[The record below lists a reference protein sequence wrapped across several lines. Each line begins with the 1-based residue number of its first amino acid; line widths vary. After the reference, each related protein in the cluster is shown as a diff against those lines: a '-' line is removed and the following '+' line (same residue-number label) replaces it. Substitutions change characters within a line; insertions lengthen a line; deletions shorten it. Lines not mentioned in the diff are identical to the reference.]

1 MEMNLTMIEE
11 QTLDEKYIREAKAI
25 CENEKTG
32 NLFKNILSGYYFKN
46 MSLYKLKVLFNKVKY
61 LYENLKDTIEK
72 IEIEEFAKDELDIE
86 TLTKEYKETRKKDIK
101 SVYPNINLKKLKQ
114 FYDNPIKS
122 LKSPCSKY
130 NIKFDEV
137 VSRKYV
143 IAIMQMLFNQMDLVV
158 AYCGIEGTGKTT
170 GSTQDAYLC
179 YYILKEI
186 GVINYDYTLRNTM
199 YFSLKS
205 IIQGFTRLSKLP
217 FKIYILDEGNEL
229 NRKNWSNPLVQLF
242 IQKLRRERKHL
253 RIVFINLP
261 QLGELAT
268 DLTLARI
275 NFVFQLSMK
284 YNNKTKL
291 VDKGDCAFF
300 IIPRSDKVYSYV
312 NKSELTNVHIRDSLG
327 KILDDKK
334 KYYKLLPS
342 YLAVKRFRRN
352 GVWSFSESEYD
363 KLSKEANDQFATYSA
378 TLTRN
383 EIYYLNKHLDMK
395 KLKVK
400 SGTKDYFCLTHLL
413 NKKLKPII
421 KGSEDFSNFENE
433 EVEA

>member
-1 MEMNLTMIEE
+1 MIEE
-11 QTLDEKYIREAKAI
+11 EILDEKYIKETRAI
-25 CENEKTG
+25 CEEKKTI
-32 NLFKNILSGYYFKN
+32 NLFSNILKGYYFN
-46 MSLYKLKVLFNKVKY
+46 NLSLWKLKVLFNKVKE
-61 LYENLKDTIEK
+61 LYDNLKLTIEK
-72 IEIEEFAKDELDIE
+72 IEIEQFAKDELDIKALQE
-86 TLTKEYKETRKKDIK
+86 EYRTTRRKDIK
-101 SVYPNINLKKLKQ
+101 QVYPKIKLKKLKE
-114 FYDNPIKS
+114 FYDDPITK

-130 NIKFDEV
+130 NIKFDSV

-143 IAIMQMLFNQMDLVV
+143 IAVMQMLFNQMDLVV

-186 GVINYDYTLRNTM
+186 GVIDYDYTLRNTM
-199 YFSLKS
+199 YFSLKQ
-205 IIQGFTRLSKLP
+205 IIQAFTRFSKMP
-217 FKIYILDEGNEL
+217 FKIFILDEGNEL

-300 IIPRSDKVYSYV
+300 IIPRSDRIYSYV
-312 NKSELTNVHIRDSLG
+312 NKTELTNSHIRDTLG

-334 KYYKLLPS
+334 KYYKLLPM

-352 GVWSFSESEYD
+352 GVWSFRESEYD

-383 EIYYLNKHLDMK
+383 EIYYLTKHLDMRK
-395 KLKVK
+395 MKIK
-400 SGTKDYFCLTHLL
+400 SGTKDYFCLTNLL

-421 KGSEDFSNFENE
+421 KNSEEFADYKEEENDNTAE
-433 EVEA
+433 T